1 MRAFHQSGL
10 KRAVVGVMGSAIE
23 APPFAEPLGEALA
36 REGWSLLTG
45 GGQGVMEAVSRGFVQ
60 SGVADRGLCIGVLP
74 EAREENPW
82 VELAIRTPLG
92 IFDPADPERLTRNHI
107 NVLSSDALIV
117 LPGRTGT
124 RNEAELSLRYGRPAV
139 LLGPGA
145 EFLDFPPGLERFER
159 LELAVEAVREL
170 LYRDPSAV

>member
-1 MRAFHQSGL
+1 MPAFPQSCL

-23 APPFAEPLGEALA
+23 APPFAEPLGAALA

-107 NVLSSDALIV
+107 NVLSSNALIV

-139 LLGPGA
+139 LLGPTHA
-145 EFLDFPPGLERFER
+145 FYDFPPSLSRFEH
-159 LELAVEAVREL
+159 LELAVEAIRGL